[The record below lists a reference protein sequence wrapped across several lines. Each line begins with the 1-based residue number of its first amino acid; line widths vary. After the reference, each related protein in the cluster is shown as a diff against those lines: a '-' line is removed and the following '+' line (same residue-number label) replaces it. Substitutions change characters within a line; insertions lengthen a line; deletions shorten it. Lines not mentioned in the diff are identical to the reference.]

1 VADDVSST
9 VELPANLIDIQ
20 GAWHREG
27 RALDGGAYD
36 EPSDVLWL
44 QVGRHF
50 CDLRTVL
57 PGAQPAS
64 VLDQAQSFSGTVQV
78 AAGEISFHH
87 DLDSLDRDPA
97 HPDQGT
103 VHRLGPAMYERGP
116 GFEERW
122 MLSSLPGDETAV
134 VEFVAVGGEGV
145 SARLI
150 RIGSLALAVWAGAE
164 SGGALFRLNGA
175 LTLIR
180 GALPLVD
187 SSDIAHAAL
196 AVGAGDPLPSGWV
209 AVEAEEL

>member
-1 VADDVSST
+1 VSST

-27 RALDGGAYD
+27 RALDGGTYD

-50 CDLRTVL
+50 CDLRTIL

-64 VLDQAQSFSGTVQV
+64 VLDQAQSFSGTVRV

-103 VHRLGPAMYERGP
+103 VHRLGNAMYERGP

-134 VEFVAVGGEGV
+134 AECVAPGHQDVT
-145 SARLI
+145 ARLV
-150 RIGSLALAVWAGAE
+150 RIGSLALAVWGGAE
-164 SGGALFRLNGA
+164 PGGALFRLDGA

-180 GALPLVD
+180 GALPPVD
-187 SSDIAHAAL
+187 RSDIAPAADAL
-196 AVGAGDPLPSGWV
+196 CSGDPLPSGWV
-209 AVEAEEL
+209 AVDAEEL